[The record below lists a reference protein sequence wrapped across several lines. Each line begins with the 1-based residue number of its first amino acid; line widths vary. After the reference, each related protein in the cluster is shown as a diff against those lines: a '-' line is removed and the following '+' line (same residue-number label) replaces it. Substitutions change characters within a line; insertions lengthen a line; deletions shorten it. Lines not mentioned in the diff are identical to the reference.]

1 MIAFWNQTALP
12 AILSNYELKDVF
24 KADEFGLFFQCL
36 PKKTFHFKDKRCS
49 GGKSSKARLTKMLA
63 ASAIGV
69 KLPMLVIRKSKN
81 PLYFKNVN
89 CLLCSYKAQKKFWID
104 SQIFGYGSAN
114 VTKNFAQKVE
124 QQPFLLRTVQCIHQF
139 PTWPIFNWSSC
150 PRLLPQFSNRL
161 TT

>member
-1 MIAFWNQTALP
+1 MIAFWDQIALP

-24 KADEFGLFFQCL
+24 NADEFGLFFQCL

-63 ASAIGV
+63 ASATGV

-104 SQIFGYGSAN
+104 SQIFGYGCAN
-114 VTKNFAQKVE
+114 VTKVCTEGRTTAV
-124 QQPFLLRTVQCIHQF
+124 PFKNCPVHPSVSNLTNIQL
-139 PTWPIFNWSSC
+139 IF
-150 PRLLPQFSNRL
+150 LPPS
-161 TT
+161 TTSVL